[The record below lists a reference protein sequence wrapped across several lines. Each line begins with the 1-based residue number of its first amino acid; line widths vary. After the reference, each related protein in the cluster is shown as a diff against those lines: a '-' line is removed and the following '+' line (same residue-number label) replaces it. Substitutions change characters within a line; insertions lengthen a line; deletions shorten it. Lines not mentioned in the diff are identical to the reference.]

1 MATDLSISLPDE
13 PGGLAKA
20 AKALG
25 AAGVNVEGI
34 AGLGGGGHGHVHL
47 LVEDAGAA
55 RTALEGAG
63 VTIEGEREAVVVD
76 VSNEDRPGKLGDLA
90 QSIADAGVNL
100 AACYV
105 ASRSRVVF
113 SSDDPAGL
121 RSALGARGGSEG

>member
-55 RTALEGAG
+55 RTALEAAG
-63 VTIEGEREAVVVD
+63 VTIEGERDAVVVD
-76 VSNEDRPGKLGDLA
+76 VSSEVRPGKLGDLA
-90 QSIADAGVNL
+90 QSFADAGVNL

-121 RSALGARGGSEG
+121 RSALGA

>member
-25 AAGVNVEGI
+25 DAGVNIEGI

-63 VTIEGEREAVVVD
+63 ATLEGQREAVIVD
-76 VSNEDRPGKLGDLA
+76 VSSEDRPGKLAELA
-90 QSIADAGVNL
+90 EAVGAAGVNL

-113 SSDDPAGL
+113 SSDDPAAL
-121 RSALGARGGSEG
+121 RSALGG

>member
-20 AKALG
+20 AGALG

-34 AGLGGGGHGHVHL
+34 AGLGGGGHCHVHL
-47 LVEDAGAA
+47 LVEDAAAA
-55 RTALEGAG
+55 RSALEGAG

-76 VSNEDRPGKLGDLA
+76 VSNEDRPGKLAELA
-90 QSIADAGVNL
+90 EAIAGAGVNL

-113 SSDDPAGL
+113 SSDDPAAL
-121 RSALGARGGSEG
+121 RSALGA

>member
-13 PGGLAKA
+13 PGGLANA

-25 AAGVNVEGI
+25 DAGVNIEGI

-63 VTIEGEREAVVVD
+63 ATLEGEREAVIVD
-76 VSNEDRPGKLGDLA
+76 VSSEDRPGKLAELA
-90 QSIADAGVNL
+90 EAVGAAGVNL

-105 ASRSRVVF
+105 ASRSRMVF
-113 SSDDPAGL
+113 SSDDAAGL
-121 RSALGARGGSEG
+121 RSALGM

>member
-25 AAGVNVEGI
+25 DAGVNIEGI

-55 RTALEGAG
+55 RTALEGSGA
-63 VTIEGEREAVVVD
+63 TLEGEREAVVVD
-76 VSNEDRPGKLGDLA
+76 VSSEDRPGKLAELA
-90 QSIADAGVNL
+90 EAVGAAGVNL

-113 SSDDPAGL
+113 SSDDAAGL
-121 RSALGARGGSEG
+121 RSALGM

>member
-25 AAGVNVEGI
+25 DAGVNIEGI

-63 VTIEGEREAVVVD
+63 VTLEGEREAVIVD
-76 VSNEDRPGKLGDLA
+76 VSGEDRPGKLAELA
-90 QSIADAGVNL
+90 EAVGAAGVNL

-113 SSDDPAGL
+113 SSDDSAGL
-121 RSALGARGGSEG
+121 RSALGM

>member
-76 VSNEDRPGKLGDLA
+76 VSSEDRPGKLGDLA

-113 SSDDPAGL
+113 SADDPAGL
-121 RSALGARGGSEG
+121 RSALGA

>member
-20 AKALG
+20 AQALG

-55 RTALEGAG
+55 RTALQGAG
-63 VTIEGEREAVVVD
+63 VMIEGEREAVVVD
-76 VSNEDRPGKLGDLA
+76 VSSEDRPGKLGELA
-90 QSIADAGVNL
+90 QAIADAGVNL

-121 RSALGARGGSEG
+121 RSALGM

>member
-20 AKALG
+20 AGALG

-55 RTALEGAG
+55 RSALEGAG

-76 VSNEDRPGKLGDLA
+76 VSNEDRPGKLAELA
-90 QSIADAGVNL
+90 EAIAGAGVNL

-113 SSDDPAGL
+113 SSDDPAAL
-121 RSALGARGGSEG
+121 RSALGA

>member
-20 AKALG
+20 AQALG

-55 RTALEGAG
+55 RNALEGAG

-76 VSNEDRPGKLGDLA
+76 VSSEDRPGKLGDLA

-113 SSDDPAGL
+113 SSDDPAAL
-121 RSALGARGGSEG
+121 RSALGA

>member
-47 LVEDAGAA
+47 LVEDSGAA
-55 RTALEGAG
+55 RAALEGAG
-63 VTIEGEREAVVVD
+63 VTIEGEREAIVVD
-76 VSNEDRPGKLGDLA
+76 VSSEDRPGKLGELT

-121 RSALGARGGSEG
+121 RSALGM

>member
-1 MATDLSISLPDE
+1 MTTDLSISLPDE

-34 AGLGGGGHGHVHL
+34 AGLGGGGHGHVHP

-55 RTALEGAG
+55 RTALGGAG

-76 VSNEDRPGKLGDLA
+76 VSSEDRPGKLGELA
-90 QSIADAGVNL
+90 QTIADAGENL

-113 SSDDPAGL
+113 SSDDPAAL
-121 RSALGARGGSEG
+121 RSALGM

>member
-1 MATDLSISLPDE
+1 MATDLSISLPDK

-20 AKALG
+20 AGALG

-34 AGLGGGGHGHVHL
+34 AGLGGGGHGHVQL
-47 LVEDAGAA
+47 LVEDGAA
-55 RTALEGAG
+55 ARSALEGAG

-76 VSNEDRPGKLGDLA
+76 VSNEDRPGKLAELA
-90 QSIADAGVNL
+90 EAIAGAGVNL

-113 SSDDPAGL
+113 SSDDPAAL
-121 RSALGARGGSEG
+121 RSALGA

>member
-25 AAGVNVEGI
+25 DAGVNIEGI

-47 LVEDAGAA
+47 LVEDAGTA

-63 VTIEGEREAVVVD
+63 VTLEGEREAVIAD
-76 VSNEDRPGKLGDLA
+76 VSEEDRPGKLAELA
-90 QSIADAGVNL
+90 EAVGAAGVNL

-121 RSALGARGGSEG
+121 RSALGM

>member
-13 PGGLAKA
+13 PGGLEKA

-25 AAGVNVEGI
+25 DAGVNVEGI

-55 RTALEGAG
+55 RAALEGAG

-76 VSNEDRPGKLGDLA
+76 VSSEDRPGKLAELA
-90 QSIADAGVNL
+90 QAIADAGVNL

-105 ASRSRVVF
+105 ASGSRVVF

-121 RSALGARGGSEG
+121 RSALGA

>member
-47 LVEDAGAA
+47 LVEDSGAA
-55 RTALEGAG
+55 RAALEGAG
-63 VTIEGEREAVVVD
+63 VTIEGEREAIVVD
-76 VSNEDRPGKLGDLA
+76 VSSEDRPGKLGELT

-100 AACYV
+100 AACYA

-121 RSALGARGGSEG
+121 RSALGM

>member
-55 RTALEGAG
+55 RTALEAAG
-63 VTIEGEREAVVVD
+63 VTIEGERDAVVVD
-76 VSNEDRPGKLGDLA
+76 VSSEDRPGKLGDLA

-113 SSDDPAGL
+113 SSDDPAAL
-121 RSALGARGGSEG
+121 RSALGV